1 MRDTNCQK
9 EFKKNQSILFLTQI
23 CLNIKNNGWTE
34 VNDLSIGPYAY
45 KGNQWVGYDS
55 PESARNKATYIVAEG
70 LGGAMIWDYSTD
82 DFRNTCGLGAY
93 PVMSAIKSGL
103 GN

>member
-1 MRDTNCQK
+1 MDCTTQEKASRTPFFQ
-9 EFKKNQSILFLTQI
+9 QI

-34 VNDLSIGPYAY
+34 VNDLRNGPYAY
-45 KGNQWVGYDS
+45 KGNQWVGYDT
-55 PESARNKATYIVAEG
+55 PESARNKASFIVAEN

-82 DFRNTCGLGAY
+82 DFRGKCGLGAY